1 MSLKPLFWKE
11 NTMVKKT
18 AIGGGIALLL
28 MLLCFGR
35 STYSY
40 LTTTLSRV
48 HDSVKSAVPID
59 FELDRAR
66 KEASRIIPEVR
77 RNMHVIASEEV
88 KIEQLE
94 KRIKVMEEKLVQDQK
109 DIMHLKADL
118 ESGISNFIY
127 SGVTFTAKEVKRDLE
142 DRFEEFTLDE
152 ETLKNLVKLL
162 KSRDGSLRVARE
174 RLAEMQ
180 AVQRKLVVEID
191 NLEARNKMV
200 TVAKASSEVSF
211 DDSQLS
217 RTRELLNAIESRI
230 RADEKLL
237 NAESR
242 TMGRIP
248 LEHEEE
254 EADILQ
260 RVSSYF
266 PVEQAQADQLV
277 EVVH

>member
-1 MSLKPLFWKE
+1 
-11 NTMVKKT
+11 
-18 AIGGGIALLL
+18 
-28 MLLCFGR
+28 
-35 STYSY
+35 
-40 LTTTLSRV
+40 
-48 HDSVKSAVPID
+48 
-59 FELDRAR
+59 
-66 KEASRIIPEVR
+66 
-77 RNMHVIASEEV
+77 
-88 KIEQLE
+88 
-94 KRIKVMEEKLVQDQK
+94 
-109 DIMHLKADL
+109 MHLKADL
-118 ESGISNFIY
+118 ESGTSNFIY
-127 SGVTFTAKEVKRDLE
+127 GGVTFTAKEVKRDLE
-142 DRFEEFTLDE
+142 DRFDEFTLDE

-217 RTRELLNAIESRI
+217 RTRELLDAIESRI

-248 LEHEEE
+248 LEHEED
-254 EADILQ
+254 EADILR

-266 PVEQAQADQLV
+266 LGEEAQAGQLV